1 MRRVSPSAQGRPVA
15 DPRHFDVV
23 IIGAGIAGASLA
35 LALSGAGLSI
45 ALVEAQP
52 LGTRVLPEAN
62 GLGDFDPRVSAL
74 TPRSRNILQQS
85 GAWDAIAAYR
95 YCAYRHMTVWDA
107 EGTGQIEFDR
117 SEVGA
122 TELGY
127 IVENRAIVHALLA
140 RVADA
145 PDIAVMS
152 PVALQSCARL
162 ASSRMS
168 LELDGGQQLEADLLV
183 AADGALS
190 RVRQMMGFRSREW
203 DYGHRA
209 IVATIE
215 VERSHQDT
223 AWQRFLPSGP
233 LALLPLPGAAGH
245 HYCSIVWS
253 LQEELVDAVL
263 ALDDDAFCAELE
275 RASEARL
282 GAVYAT
288 SKRFAHPLRQ
298 RHAVDYVQPGVALV
312 ADAAHTIH
320 PLAGQGI
327 NLGLQDVAVLA
338 EEIVAGCRSGASAG
352 QLELLRRYQRRR
364 KGENLMMMSAMDGFK
379 RLFEQ
384 QSLPVRWLRNIGM
397 RRIDSLL
404 PLKQQL
410 MRRAMGLG

>member
-1 MRRVSPSAQGRPVA
+1 MAEN
-15 DPRHFDVV
+15 RHFDVV

-35 LALSGAGLSI
+35 VALSGEGLSI
-45 ALVEAQP
+45 ALVEAQA
-52 LGTRVLPEAN
+52 LGTTTLPSTT
-62 GLGDFDPRVSAL
+62 GVCDFDPRVSAL
-74 TPRSRNILQQS
+74 TPRSSAFLQQL
-85 GAWDAIAAYR
+85 GAWDSIAAYR
-95 YCAYRHMTVWDA
+95 YCAYQHMTVWDA
-107 EGTGQIEFDR
+107 QGTGQIEFDR
-117 SEVGA
+117 AEVGV
-122 TELGY
+122 TELGH
-127 IVENRAIVHALLA
+127 IVENRAIVHALLE
-140 RVADA
+140 RVSGAS
-145 PDIAVMS
+145 DISVMS
-152 PVALQSCARL
+152 PVALQSCTRL

-168 LELDGGQQLEADLLV
+168 LELEGGECLEADLLV

-190 RVRQMMGFRSREW
+190 RVREMMDFRCREW

-209 IVATIE
+209 IVATVE
-215 VERSHQDT
+215 VERPHAET

-233 LALLPLPGAAGH
+233 LALLPLPGSEGH

-253 LQEELVDAVL
+253 LQEDMVDAVL
-263 ALDDDAFCAELE
+263 ALDDEAFCVELE

-282 GAVYAT
+282 GAVLA
-288 SKRFAHPLRQ
+288 SSRRFAHPLRQ
-298 RHAVDYVQPGVALV
+298 RHAVEYVQPGVALV

-338 EEIVAGCRSGASAG
+338 EEIVAGQRSGASAG

-384 QSLPVRWLRNIGM
+384 QSLPLRWLRNVGM
-397 RRIDSLL
+397 RRIDSVL

-410 MRRAMGLG
+410 MRHAMGLG